1 MLASAALKSIF
12 PEDAKKDHLGPG
24 ITAADSIN
32 EHSQYS
38 LLGMEHWN
46 VYYGSQRLN
55 HKVLIAQGA
64 GERPWEREA

>member
-1 MLASAALKSIF
+1 MLASAALKSTF
-12 PEDAKKDHLGPG
+12 PEDPKKDHLGPR

-32 EHSQYS
+32 EHFQYC

-55 HKVLIAQGA
+55 HEV
-64 GERPWEREA
+64 